1 MKPEIDVAEVKE
13 IISHSPQKP
22 SSLIAVL
29 QDIQR
34 KFHYLP
40 PEALKETAGALGV
53 PLSRVYSVATF
64 YSAFSLEPRG
74 EHTCRICMG
83 TACHIKG
90 APMVLE
96 QAEDQLGIKAGQTTP
111 DLRYTLEVVNCV
123 GACAMAP
130 VVIIDDKYYGNVRV
144 DKMKRYLD
152 GVRDED

>member
-1 MKPEIDVAEVKE
+1 MKPEIDFNELKE
-13 IISHSPQKP
+13 IIGHSPQNP
-22 SSLIAVL
+22 SSLITVL

-40 PEALKETAGALGV
+40 PEAMKETSKALGV

-74 EHTCRICMG
+74 EHICRICMG

-90 APMVLE
+90 APMALE
-96 QAEDQLGIKAGQTTP
+96 QAELQLGIKAGETTP
-111 DLRYTLEVVNCV
+111 DLRFSLEVVNCV

-144 DKMKRYLD
+144 DKMKKYLD
-152 GVRDED
+152 GA

>member
-13 IISHSPQKP
+13 IIGQSPQNP

-40 PEALKETAGALGV
+40 PEAIKEASSALGV

-74 EHTCRICMG
+74 KHICRICMG

-90 APMVLE
+90 APMALE
-96 QAEDQLGIKAGQTTP
+96 QAEQQLGIKAGQTTP
-111 DLRYTLEVVNCV
+111 DLSFTLEVVNCV

-130 VVIIDDKYYGNVRV
+130 VVIIDDKYFGNVRV
-144 DKMKRYLD
+144 DKMKRHLD
-152 GVRDED
+152 GVKDED